1 MLTKDYVAVAVVVG
15 PSALPEEQARLVQ
28 AVGVVEVRPGAVV
41 DLVEEA
47 AVQITK
53 PQVMVGL
60 AVVVAAQLVVV
71 GD

>member
-1 MLTKDYVAVAVVVG
+1 
-15 PSALPEEQARLVQ
+15 VQ
-28 AVGVVEVRPGAVV
+28 AVGVVELRPVAVV

-47 AVQITK
+47 AVQILT